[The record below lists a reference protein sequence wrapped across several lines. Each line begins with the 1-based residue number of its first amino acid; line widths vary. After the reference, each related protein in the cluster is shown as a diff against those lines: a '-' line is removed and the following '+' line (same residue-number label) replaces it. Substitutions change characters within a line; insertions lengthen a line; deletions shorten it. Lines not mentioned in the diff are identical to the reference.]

1 MDKAWT
7 ISRHLPHGPHANCCC
22 CVCIPV
28 RQLALR
34 RVDSSPDVR
43 VCAGCVGVW
52 RRNRGL
58 RRPRGVTMHRSR
70 VLVRRRLRLYR
81 LIREYIRYVAVFCL
95 MCYPTMVWSWLFK
108 VKVIAYGSLKLK
120 EITYFGEIT
129 GPSSLSIQHYSGK
142 QILRH
147 FWKADIQYF
156 IENYGWLLKL
166 VAIWPF
172 SEETLL
178 QGPL

>member
-1 MDKAWT
+1 MDHTQTAAAVSAYQCGSLHCGGWT
-7 ISRHLPHGPHANCCC
+7 HRRTSA
-22 CVCIPV
+22 CV
-28 RQLALR
+28 RGALACG
-34 RVDSSPDVR
+34 VVIG
-43 VCAGCVGVW
+43 VYAGRAGWQCTDPGYSFVADCGYT
-52 RRNRGL
+52 GL
-58 RRPRGVTMHRSR
+58 YAG
-70 VLVRRRLRLYR
+70 R